1 MWQNIDMLGNI
12 KTVVI
17 ILCVWSR
24 KTKIDIFLQMLL
36 NIPLK
41 NTRIIGFIYS
51 VLTEVLAELQFQK
64 NKQVFSIS
72 KYIN

>member
-1 MWQNIDMLGNI
+1 
-12 KTVVI
+12 
-17 ILCVWSR
+17 
-24 KTKIDIFLQMLL
+24 MLL

-51 VLTEVLAELQFQK
+51 ILTEVLAELQFQK